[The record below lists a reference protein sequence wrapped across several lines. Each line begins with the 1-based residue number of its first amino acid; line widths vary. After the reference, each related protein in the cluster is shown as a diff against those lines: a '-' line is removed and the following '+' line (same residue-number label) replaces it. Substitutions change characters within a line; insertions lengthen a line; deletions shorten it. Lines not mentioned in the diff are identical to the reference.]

1 MKLIFAIVG
10 SDDSSAVQTALTKS
24 GHTVTKLASSG
35 GFMRV
40 GNTTFMI
47 CTEDRK
53 VDEVINIIKVYC
65 SKRTCAASDALPHS
79 TTFDSPIQISDGGA
93 TVFVTDVTRFE
104 KL

>member
-10 SDDSSAVQTALTKS
+10 NNDSASVQNALTHA
-24 GHTVTKLASSG
+24 GYTVTKLTSSG
-35 GFMRV
+35 GFLRV

-47 CTEDRK
+47 CTEDEK
-53 VDEVINIIKVYC
+53 VDEVMNIIRVYC
-65 SKRTCAASDALPHS
+65 SKRTSAVTETPYGSDTS
-79 TTFDSPIQISDGGA
+79 IQISDGGA